1 MSRSNLVHKVEAKS
15 YSLCPLNEVEAM
27 NSLTSSIGIFYAKQW
42 LGFYFVIYKSLRE
55 VGARNTSTS
64 SSSMGSNKQGLA
76 YLAVFNL
83 LGEVEAGEFPDAA
96 VGEQNGLRV
105 DVAVNELLRAVQVT
119 ERLGYLKNIEAR
131 VFSHSFLINI

>member
-1 MSRSNLVHKVEAKS
+1 
-15 YSLCPLNEVEAM
+15 
-27 NSLTSSIGIFYAKQW
+27 
-42 LGFYFVIYKSLRE
+42 
-55 VGARNTSTS
+55 
-64 SSSMGSNKQGLA
+64 MGSNKQGLA